1 MSKRVLVI
9 STSLRG
15 DSNSDLLA
23 QQFAQ
28 GARQAGHEVE
38 VISLAGKDIRFCKG
52 CLACQTTGR
61 CVIRDDA
68 DVIVQEKMLHADVL
82 VFATPIYYYEM
93 SGQMKTL
100 LDRANALFAADCAFR
115 DIYLLTASAEAEDSA
130 ADGPIHGLSGWVA
143 CFEKARLAGVVRGG
157 GANGP
162 GEMERLTGKLME
174 AWEMGKNV

>member
-15 DSNSDLLA
+15 DYNSDLLA

-100 LDRANALFAADCAFR
+100 LDRANSLFDGDYAFTQV
-115 DIYLLTASAEAEDSA
+115 YLLAAAAEDEEQTPRRAIS
-130 ADGPIHGLSGWVA
+130 GLEGWVE
-143 CFEKARLAGVVRGG
+143 CFPRAALAGTVFAGG
-157 GANGP
+157 ITDQGDIQGHPALKRAYDMGAGI
-162 GEMERLTGKLME
+162 K
-174 AWEMGKNV
+174 